1 VENMKF
7 NVINNSAT
15 VYVIIVDCL

>member
-1 VENMKF
+1 MKL

-15 VYVIIVDCL
+15 VNVIIVDC